1 MRDSCVT
8 HKYVLSPWLIA
19 SIKCLIEI
27 DKNRNKLMVRPKI
40 NISEQ
45 AYASL
50 KEQARLN
57 NQSPSA
63 YFAELLLIG
72 YQQKIYQQQ
81 ASSS

>member
-1 MRDSCVT
+1 
-8 HKYVLSPWLIA
+8 
-19 SIKCLIEI
+19 
-27 DKNRNKLMVRPKI
+27 MVRPKI